1 MSLVMQSDIYKAT
14 KRVLNK
20 IIDDK
25 VDSAGLVYPKW
36 CEKLTMED
44 AFDQDQEY
52 AGGGLLSVKGE
63 GTEMATVGMRQGITT
78 VYIPVVFAA
87 RMMATEEALDDNK
100 YPEIVNLARRLKRSA
115 LKTQEIDTSLML
127 MRMTNTSYVGGDGL
141 CLANSAH
148 TTPDGSTFSN
158 VMATP
163 LSPSPEAVQV
173 AWTVTATMIGHDGH
187 VEGYGLDKVVYP
199 PAQHFA
205 WATVLRS
212 EMNPEN
218 GNFAA
223 INVVNSSAI
232 DKITPVSNK
241 YWLNST
247 TNYGF
252 ITDAEGGL
260 NIRFRKPMTSRS
272 TDDFDNLQMKFSIHY
287 RSARGW
293 SDARGFYGV
302 AA

>member
-20 IIDDK
+20 IVDDK
-25 VDSAGLVYPKW
+25 ANASEPIYPKW
-36 CEKLTMED
+36 CEKGTMED

-52 AGGGLLSVKGE
+52 AGGGLLTVKGE
-63 GTEMATVGMRQGITT
+63 GTEMATIGMRQGVTT

-100 YPEIVNLARRLKRSA
+100 YPEIINLARRLKRSA
-115 LKTQEIDTSLML
+115 LKTQEIDTSLIL
-127 MRMTNTSYVGGDGL
+127 MRHTNTSYVGGDGL
-141 CLANSAH
+141 CLANAAH

-163 LSPSPEAVQV
+163 LAPSPEAVQV
-173 AWTVTATMIGHDGH
+173 AWTVARTMIGHDGH
-187 VEGYGLDKVVYP
+187 VEGYDLEKVVYP
-199 PAQHFA
+199 SAQHFA
-205 WATVLRS
+205 WSTVLMS
-212 EMNPEN
+212 KMNPEN

-232 DKITPVSNK
+232 GSISQVDNK

-252 ITDAEGGL
+252 LTSAEGGP

-272 TDDFDNLQMKFSIHY
+272 TDDFDTITLKYSIHY

-293 SDARGFYGV
+293 TDPRAYYGV